1 MLQEKW
7 YPLTWMF
14 CSHVKGA
21 LNISSSKPKAQ
32 LSDNHTIQEFVK
44 DYVDEYVGEYSIIS
58 HVNLLFCYF
67 LKFVN
72 MFLYMFFSF
81 VIQGELNISS
91 SQTPD
96 NRTIQN
102 FVKDYVKEYVGGY
115 NFTSHVSLPIM
126 LLLEFVSNV
135 SNTRN
140 SVSPGYENT
149 QNRGFSIADKTLLE
163 CLIYLR
169 VSKPPSRLRFSLF

>member
-44 DYVDEYVGEYSIIS
+44 DYVDEYVGECTIIS
-58 HVNLLFCYF
+58 HVSLLFYYF

-115 NFTSHVSLPIM
+115 NFTSHVSL
-126 LLLEFVSNV
+126 LLCYYLNLWVMYQTRETVFHRDMK
-135 SNTRN
+135 TPRIELKIWLAAEYFWRN
-140 SVSPGYENT
+140 S
-149 QNRGFSIADKTLLE
+149 RFLD
-163 CLIYLR
+163 
-169 VSKPPSRLRFSLF
+169 SR